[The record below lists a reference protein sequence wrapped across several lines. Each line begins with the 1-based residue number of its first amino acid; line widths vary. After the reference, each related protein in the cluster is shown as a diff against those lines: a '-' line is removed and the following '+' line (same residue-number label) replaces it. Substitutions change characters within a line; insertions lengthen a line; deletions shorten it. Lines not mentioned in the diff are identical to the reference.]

1 MQSPSLPKLNT
12 KVDWYWFLFF
22 KRRYLLAV
30 QIIKTVWSESK
41 KKNMIINE
49 NDAPSGNAIA
59 WIVSITW
66 ECGADVGSKFI
77 DSERSLYED
86 KLSFD
91 LSWSNALRVRRTKHL
106 SYFIMCKIET
116 QELYRKLP

>member
-1 MQSPSLPKLNT
+1 M
-12 KVDWYWFLFF
+12 FF
-22 KRRYLLAV
+22 KWRYLLAV

-41 KKNMIINE
+41 KKNIIINE

-59 WIVSITW
+59 WIVSMTW

-77 DSERSLYED
+77 GSERSLYED

-91 LSWSNALRVRRTKHL
+91 LSWSNALRGRRRRKKSFVLYDLQSKHKN
-106 SYFIMCKIET
+106 FTENF
-116 QELYRKLP
+116 RR